1 MKLCLCY
8 AYQNYIHPSFYSHNH
23 FPPCSYL
30 LLNSDDE
37 EEDEEDYDSQEHLR
51 RKEVK
56 I

>member
-1 MKLCLCY
+1 MLTK
-8 AYQNYIHPSFYSHNH
+8 ITSTFYFVYSRNH